1 MITVTGFASVN
12 SGEAVRV
19 SGKTGDGEKFG
30 FLVPS
35 EIFHESGISEGVLP
49 DEVLDLLSDS
59 DKKYRAF
66 CAGRRL
72 LEYGSNSA
80 GQLEF
85 KLIKK
90 GHEKSAASYAA
101 AKLCSLGL
109 INEKSDVIFECD
121 SLIRRGYGRMRIM
134 SRLRAE
140 SYSEEA
146 LKEAS
151 SYLRNT
157 DFSEEVSKVVKKKW
171 GTIPSDPAA
180 RKKAVAALYRLG
192 FTSDDIRSVL

>member
-35 EIFHESGISEGVLP
+35 EIFHESGISAGVLP
-49 DEVLDLLSDS
+49 DEVLDILSDS

-90 GHEKSAASYAA
+90 GHDKSAASYAA
-101 AKLCSLGL
+101 GKLCSLGL

-121 SLIRRGYGRMRIM
+121 SLIRRGYGRIRIT

-140 SYSEEA
+140 SYSDEA
-146 LKEAS
+146 MKEAS
-151 SYLRNT
+151 EYLSGT
-157 DFSEEVSKVVKKKW
+157 DFSEVISKVVKKKW
-171 GTIPSDPAA
+171 GTFPTAPDE